1 FARSMARMWTSVIC
15 SSFAWHLPVPVRHHT
30 TPLEGGIHP
39 ISSVGML
46 LYLLPNGPDPKW
58 GWIFPL
64 GIWAV
69 MFLSGYVSKIIEFRR
84 WLRKNLTSLELPP
97 TKPLSVPKDPD

>member
-39 ISSVGML
+39 ISSDIAHPLTERPAVL
-46 LYLLPNGPDPKW
+46 SEYLQVK
-58 GWIFPL
+58 
-64 GIWAV
+64 
-69 MFLSGYVSKIIEFRR
+69 RQR
-84 WLRKNLTSLELPP
+84 
-97 TKPLSVPKDPD
+97 